1 MLDARVRGVGAA
13 ALAVLLASA
22 CAASPSGVAPSPS
35 PSGSVVA
42 MSKAADLR
50 THLDLLLAEHVMI
63 VAKQSAAAVNF
74 AGEYGGYGHLLSA
87 NSTDLEALY
96 RKAFGATAAAS
107 LRSSWD
113 ALNSVTVDYAI
124 AVASHDIA
132 RAQADARAVVDAA
145 TQHAQLLAGQARLPR
160 DAVVALFTGQATM
173 DRAVIDDYAAKK
185 FAAFYADLDHA
196 YAHAQQLGDAIAKST
211 AHSFPDKFPGD
222 PTRREVDT
230 RVAFNLLLQE
240 DSYLSTMA
248 TGARVAARAA
258 EAAAAA
264 KALTASAG
272 SLRGAFAAAIG
283 SAAAVQAAELWSARN
298 DGLLRHAS
306 GDLTADEALKTTFVA
321 GLATLTH
328 APASSVGNQ
337 VAAVLRAIDDQVA
350 KAADAVAG
358 DDRAAAT
365 AWQPAADVIGD

>member
-1 MLDARVRGVGAA
+1 MLDVRLRAVGAA
-13 ALAVLLASA
+13 AAALVLASA

-35 PSGSVVA
+35 QLDGVA

-74 AGEYGGYGHLLSA
+74 AAEYGGYGHLLSA
-87 NSTDLEALY
+87 NSTDLEAVY
-96 RKAFGATAAAS
+96 RKAFGTTAAAS

-113 ALNSVTVDYAI
+113 ALNSVIVDYAI
-124 AVASHDIA
+124 AVASHDPA
-132 RAQADARAVVDAA
+132 RSQADARAASDAA

-160 DAVVALFTGQATM
+160 DATVALFTAQATM
-173 DRAVIDDYAAKK
+173 ERALVDDYAAKK

-211 AHSFPDKFPGD
+211 ARSFPDKFPGD

-258 EAAAAA
+258 DAAAATR
-264 KALTASAG
+264 ALATSAG
-272 SLRGAFAAAIG
+272 ALRGAFAAAIG
-283 SAAAVQAAELWSARN
+283 NAAAVQSAELWSARN
-298 DGLLRHAS
+298 DALIRHAS
-306 GDLTADEALKTTFVA
+306 GDFTADDALKTSFVT

-337 VAAVLRAIDDQVA
+337 VAAILKAIDDQLA
-350 KAADAVAG
+350 KATDAVAG

-365 AWQPAADVIGD
+365 AWQPVADATRS